1 MNTVSFPV
9 SACELLVVMGVVHYR
24 LNLSLCFLPYL
35 VASIKNQLRILFMR
49 LSIYRVSQN
58 VATLSDLSDCD

>member
-24 LNLSLCFLPYL
+24 LNLSPCFLLYL
-35 VASIKNQLRILFMR
+35 VASIKNQLGILFMC

-58 VATLSDLSDCD
+58 ASP